1 MNPVFDGRSD
11 TCAGGR
17 RVLCGD
23 DGGECGG
30 DCFDPGGFE
39 SVAVVE
45 SVGDQL
51 QGSVEDFP
59 VTVLVRG
66 MLRDEFGGGE
76 LFCGPQ
82 FSHVEGVDGVGGE
95 LAESGDGG
103 ADVVESVDDRGH
115 SPERVGEEVCEPF
128 PSFGG
133 KAGRGGGG
141 EGPGTDPVDDVWE
154 GAVGVVQ
161 FVEQS
166 VCCHVGQSNRVTSNE
181 ACDVQVG
188 RFAASVAPERRGAR
202 TAAGEGSTLNGPWA
216 SIRSRA

>member
-1 MNPVFDGRSD
+1 M
-11 TCAGGR
+11 
-17 RVLCGD
+17 
-23 DGGECGG
+23 
-30 DCFDPGGFE
+30 
-39 SVAVVE
+39 VE
-45 SVGDQL
+45 PVGDQL
-51 QGSVEDFP
+51 QSSGEDFP
-59 VTVLVRG
+59 LTVLVRC
-66 MLRDEFGGGE
+66 MRCDEFGGGE

-95 LAESGDGG
+95 LAQSGDGG

-115 SPERVGEEVCEPF
+115 SPLWVGEEVCEPL

-133 KAGRGGGG
+133 KAGRGRGG
-141 EGPGTDPVDDVWE
+141 EGPGTDPVDDVRE

-188 RFAASVAPERRGAR
+188 RCAESLAPVRSGVR
-202 TAAGEGSTLNGPWA
+202 TAAFEGSTRNGPWA

>member
-1 MNPVFDGRSD
+1 M
-11 TCAGGR
+11 
-17 RVLCGD
+17 
-23 DGGECGG
+23 
-30 DCFDPGGFE
+30 
-39 SVAVVE
+39 VE

-51 QGSVEDFP
+51 QCSVEDFP
-59 VTVLVRG
+59 VTVLVWG
-66 MLRDEFGGGE
+66 MRCDEFGGGE

-115 SPERVGEEVCEPF
+115 SPARVGEEVREPL

-141 EGPGTDPVDDVWE
+141 ERPGTDPVDDVGE

-161 FVEQS
+161 FVEQA

-181 ACDVQVG
+181 TDVQVG
-188 RFAASVAPERRGAR
+188 RFAASVAPVRIGAR
-202 TAAGEGSTLNGPWA
+202 TAVWEGSTLNGPWA

>member
-1 MNPVFDGRSD
+1 M
-11 TCAGGR
+11 
-17 RVLCGD
+17 
-23 DGGECGG
+23 
-30 DCFDPGGFE
+30 

-51 QGSVEDFP
+51 EGSVEDFP

-66 MLRDEFGGGE
+66 MRCDEFGGGE

-82 FSHVEGVDGVGGE
+82 FSQVEGVDGVGGE
-95 LAESGDGG
+95 LAQSGDGG

-115 SPERVGEEVCEPF
+115 SPDRVGEEVREPL

-133 KAGRGGGG
+133 EAGRGGGG
-141 EGPGTDPVDDVWE
+141 EGSGTDPVDDVGE

-161 FVEQS
+161 FVEQA

-181 ACDVQVG
+181 AGGVQVG
-188 RFAASVAPERRGAR
+188 RCAEFVALVRRGAR
-202 TAAGEGSTLNGPWA
+202 TAAWEGSTLNGPWA